1 VSVYERIYAL
11 AEPYWQTRANDLHVP
26 ESYELARELLELL
39 PEADEAVVLPAIL
52 LHDVGYAVVPEEDHH
67 KGLAG
72 APRGWEEEITR
83 RHEIAGA
90 EIAGEILESV
100 GYEPEL
106 TTRIKE
112 IVDGHDSRSEALD
125 LDDAV
130 VKDADK
136 LWRFTPSGVRVCH
149 TWMNQTPAEFM
160 DFVES
165 RVDSWFHT
173 EPGKQLARREL
184 ARARAEHA

>member
-11 AEPYWQTRANDLHVP
+11 AEPYWQTRANDVHVP

-39 PEADEAVVLPAIL
+39 PEADEAIVLPAIL

-67 KGLAG
+67 KGLGG

-106 TTRIKE
+106 TARIKE
-112 IVDGHDSRSEALD
+112 IVDGHDSRTEALD

-149 TWMNQTPAEFM
+149 PWMNQTPTEFM
-160 DFVES
+160 DFIES